1 MSGQDK
7 TAPKTVVLHLVS
19 HASGELVEM
28 LARNS
33 AAQLDGVT
41 VERTLYKMVRTVG
54 QLPEILAQIGET
66 PGFVIHSI
74 ADPDVRATLEEACHH
89 LRAPCLSALE
99 PFVDALARHF
109 RAEIRYRSSTR
120 DPLFDDYYRRVEAM
134 KYALGHDDGAEADSL
149 DDVEV
154 ILVGVSRATK
164 TPTCMYL
171 ASRGIKAANVPLVPG
186 LPLPDGVLAA
196 KGAFI
201 VGLTVDPNRLARVRK
216 ARLEAL
222 AEDRETDYSDIDRIA
237 EEVREARRLC
247 ARHNWPVI
255 DVTHRSV
262 EQTAS
267 MIIEMLDLRR
277 AEREAP
283 GAS

>member
-1 MSGQDK
+1 M
-7 TAPKTVVLHLVS
+7 TMPAIVLHLVS

-33 AAQLDGVT
+33 VAQLEGVS

-74 ADPDVRATLEEACHH
+74 ADPEVRATLEEACRH
-89 LRAPCLSALE
+89 LRVPCMSALE
-99 PFVDALARHF
+99 PFVEALAKHY
-109 RAEIRYRSSTR
+109 RADIHYRSSAR
-120 DPLFDDYYRRVEAM
+120 DPVFDDYYRRVEAM
-134 KYALGHDDGAEADSL
+134 KYALSHDDGTEADNL
-149 DDVEV
+149 NDAEI
-154 ILVGVSRATK
+154 ILVGVSRSTK

-171 ASRGIKAANVPLVPG
+171 ASRGIKAANVPIVPG
-186 LPLPDGVLAA
+186 MALPDGILAA
-196 KGAFI
+196 RGASFI

-216 ARLEAL
+216 ARLQAL
-222 AEDRETDYSDIDRIA
+222 AEDRETDYADIDRIA

-247 ARHNWPVI
+247 ARYQWPVI
-255 DVTHRSV
+255 DVTHRSI

-267 MIIEMLDLRR
+267 MIIEMLHQWRVSRDDLPI
-277 AEREAP
+277 EP
-283 GAS
+283 